1 MLFNTLKQQSSTSCV
16 SAKARGLSSL
26 AALIALKYP
35 KTSLTFAVYLISTT
49 GPNPTGRC
57 NGCTSCHSG
66 RCDSGVQS
74 SELSSSEDDAVMAGV
89 MRICQWHMWRGAS
102 YIQLQQAHSESMRW
116 SAVGTMRMCVY
127 ILVLFQV
134 FEGCPKAHQNSVH
147 QRCRTSLCY
156 CTAHP
161 KRVAG

>member
-16 SAKARGLSSL
+16 SAKARGLSSF

-74 SELSSSEDDAVMAGV
+74 SELSSSEDDVVMAGV

-102 YIQLQQAHSESMRW
+102 YIQLQQAHSESMCW
-116 SAVGTMRMCVY
+116 SAVGTMRCVY
-127 ILVLFQV
+127 TYLSSS
-134 FEGCPKAHQNSVH
+134 K
-147 QRCRTSLCY
+147 SL
-156 CTAHP
+156 
-161 KRVAG
+161 RVALRLTRTVSISAAEPVYVIAQLIPKG